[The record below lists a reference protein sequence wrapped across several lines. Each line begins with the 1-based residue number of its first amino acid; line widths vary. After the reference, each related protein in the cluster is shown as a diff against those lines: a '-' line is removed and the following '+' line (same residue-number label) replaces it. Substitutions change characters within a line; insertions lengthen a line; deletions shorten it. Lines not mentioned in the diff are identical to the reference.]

1 MTKFYNMTMLICG
14 KTQVIQPTLS
24 YDFKF
29 KEIFG
34 TSVEEKTWSLRLE
47 KGFGN
52 DEYPDYVDSYV
63 INLRELFEVNETE
76 PKI

>member
-1 MTKFYNMTMLICG
+1 M
-14 KTQVIQPTLS
+14 
-24 YDFKF
+24 
-29 KEIFG
+29 
-34 TSVEEKTWSLRLE
+34 EEKTWSLRLE